1 MRVLLIICV
10 LLSFSTQASELPK
23 LLTLGD
29 VLKLAK
35 KPNLDE
41 QQQQINVKF
50 NEIEL
55 QSQQDKYS
63 TTFDLDL
70 QLARRDNEI
79 LDDRNYSHAFV
90 KINKVLFDQNIEI
103 AQDVAKSA
111 LKNERFTL
119 QQLRDEKIIQVM
131 QAFFNIILADMR
143 YETILERLAMSA
155 IRADRVQDDFD
166 IQDASEVALL
176 EKQALTQIDVSKRI
190 EGEAQQIITRAKL
203 AQLLDITYENR
214 PDDLVKP
221 NLKHFFKKELSE
233 FEVWQKKVQ
242 SSNSELIEL
251 RRVLADLK
259 QQRNFEVSNQ
269 EVIISS
275 TIRLGE
281 QTYDSSKNGSW
292 RTGLNF
298 TMPFG
303 QSYSQKKKTAEILAK
318 IQQQQLRIDQHA
330 QDLNQQSL
338 TLWLKLKT
346 LKQLNATLIT
356 ELDYRDLYLERAR
369 ANYEMEIKSDIG
381 DAMSNLTDTEWK
393 LTKNEFDFVL
403 TFTQL
408 QQLAGENHAF

>member
-1 MRVLLIICV
+1 MRVLLVSCV
-10 LLSFSTQASELPK
+10 LLSFSTQILGLPN
-23 LLTLGD
+23 LLTLED
-29 VLKLAK
+29 VLTLAK
-35 KPNLDE
+35 KQNLDE
-41 QQQQINVKF
+41 KQQQINVKF

-55 QSQQDKYS
+55 ESQQDKYN
-63 TTFDLDL
+63 TTFGLDL
-70 QLARRDNEI
+70 QLAKRDNEK
-79 LDDRNYSHAFV
+79 LDDRDYSHAFV

-103 AQDVAKSA
+103 AQNATKNV
-111 LKNERFTL
+111 LKNEKFTL

-131 QAFFNIILADMR
+131 QAFFDVILADMR

-155 IRADRVQDDFD
+155 IRANRVQDNFD
-166 IQDASEVALL
+166 IEDASEVELL

-190 EGEAQQIITRAKL
+190 AGEAQQITTRAKL
-203 AQLLDITYENR
+203 AQLLDIAYEDR

-221 NLKHFFKKELSE
+221 NLKHFFKKELNE

-242 SSNSELIEL
+242 SNNPELIEL
-251 RRVLADLK
+251 KRVLADLK
-259 QQRNFEVSNQ
+259 QQKNLEVNNQ
-269 EVIISS
+269 EMTISS
-275 TIRLGE
+275 TIRLGK
-281 QTYDSSKNGSW
+281 QAYDSSKNGNW
-292 RTGLNF
+292 RAGLNF

-303 QSYSQKKKTAEILAK
+303 QSDSQKKKTAKILAK
-318 IQQQQLRIDQHA
+318 IQQQQLRIDKHS
-330 QDLNQQSL
+330 QDLNQRAL

-346 LKQLNATLIT
+346 FKQLNSALTT